1 MDNKRLATIYAYKT
15 MLLAIMD
22 SINTDWSKIAKGL
35 GLTIPQHH
43 LLGVI
48 HFKPGCTLS
57 KLAEYSLSTVAN
69 VKHVVDNLVKKGVV
83 VKYIDPKDA
92 RARRVYLT
100 ERGEELIKKSAKL
113 VEGYRVLGI
122 LDELEEEE
130 VQKNMETLFSVVE
143 NLQGREYVE
152 FLKTNINKL
161 NGNDY

>member
-15 MLLAIMD
+15 LLLAIVD
-22 SINTDWSKIAKGL
+22 SINTDRSKIAKEL

-43 LLGVI
+43 LLWVI

-57 KLAEYSLSTVAN
+57 QLAEYSLSTVAN
-69 VKHVVDNLVKKGVV
+69 VKHVVDNLVKKEVV

-100 ERGEELIKKSAKL
+100 ERGEELIKKAAKSA
-113 VEGYRVLGI
+113 EGYRVLSM
-122 LDELEEEE
+122 LDKLQEEE

-143 NLQGREYVE
+143 NLQSKEYVE

-161 NGNDY
+161 LG